1 LHETEKAKNMKITK
15 EISIEELIE
24 SIPASVEYLMKEGI
38 RCIVC
43 GEPIWGSLEEAAEEK
58 GFKTRDIERFVNDL
72 QILADNK
79 DAAVDAV
86 EKKID
91 VKKMGV

>member
-1 LHETEKAKNMKITK
+1 MKITK
-15 EISIEELIE
+15 DISIEELIE

-58 GFKTRDIERFVNDL
+58 GFKAEDIERFVNDL
-72 QILADNK
+72 QALADNK

-91 VKKMGV
+91 VKKMG

>member
-1 LHETEKAKNMKITK
+1 MKITK
-15 EISIEELIE
+15 DISIEELIE
-24 SIPASVEYLMKEGI
+24 TVPASVEYLMKEGI

-58 GFKTRDIERFVNDL
+58 GFKTEDIERFVNDL
-72 QILADNK
+72 QVLADNK

-91 VKKMGV
+91 VKKMG

>member
-1 LHETEKAKNMKITK
+1 MKITK
-15 EISIEELIE
+15 DISIEELIE
-24 SIPASVEYLMKEGI
+24 TVPASVEYLMKEGI

-58 GFKTRDIERFVNDL
+58 GFKSEDIERFVNDL
-72 QILADNK
+72 QALADNK
-79 DAAVDAV
+79 NAAVDAV

-91 VKKMGV
+91 VKKME

>member
-1 LHETEKAKNMKITK
+1 MEITK
-15 EISIEELIE
+15 DISIEELIE
-24 SIPASVEYLMKEGI
+24 TIPASVEYLMKEGI

-58 GFKTRDIERFVNDL
+58 GFKAEDIERFVNDL
-72 QILADNK
+72 QALADNK
-79 DAAVDAV
+79 DAAVKAV

-91 VKKMGV
+91 VKKM

>member
-1 LHETEKAKNMKITK
+1 MKITK
-15 EISIEELIE
+15 DISIEELIE
-24 SIPASVEYLMKEGI
+24 TIPASVEYLMKEGI

-58 GFKTRDIERFVNDL
+58 GFKAEDIERFVNDL
-72 QILADNK
+72 QVLADNK
-79 DAAVDAV
+79 NAAVNAV

-91 VKKMGV
+91 VKKM

>member
-1 LHETEKAKNMKITK
+1 MKITK
-15 EISIEELIE
+15 DISIEELIE
-24 SIPASVEYLMKEGI
+24 EVPASVEYLMKEGI

-58 GFKTRDIERFVNDL
+58 GFNSTDIDRFVKDL
-72 QILADNK
+72 QQLADNK
-79 DAAVDAV
+79 DQAVKQV

-91 VKKMGV
+91 VKKM

>member
-1 LHETEKAKNMKITK
+1 MEITK
-15 EISIEELIE
+15 DISIEELIE

-58 GFKTRDIERFVNDL
+58 GFKAEDIECFVKDL
-72 QILADNK
+72 QVLADNK

-91 VKKMGV
+91 VKKMN

>member
-1 LHETEKAKNMKITK
+1 MEITK
-15 EISIEELIE
+15 DISIEELIE
-24 SIPASVEYLMKEGI
+24 TVPASVEYLMKEGI

-58 GFKTRDIERFVNDL
+58 GFKAEDIERFVKDL
-72 QILADNK
+72 QALADNK
-79 DAAVDAV
+79 DAAVKKV

-91 VKKMGV
+91 VKKMGEG

>member
-1 LHETEKAKNMKITK
+1 MTITK
-15 EISIEELIE
+15 DISIEELIE
-24 SIPASVEYLMKEGI
+24 EVPASVGYLMKEGI

-58 GFKTRDIERFVNDL
+58 GFDEKAIERFVNEL
-72 QILADNK
+72 QILADNP
-79 DAAVDAV
+79 DENAGF

-91 VKKMGV
+91 VDKLN

>member
-1 LHETEKAKNMKITK
+1 MIITK

-24 SIPASVEYLMKEGI
+24 EVPASVGYLMKEGI

-58 GFKTRDIERFVNDL
+58 GFNEKDIDRFVKEL
-72 QILADNK
+72 QIIADNPEK
-79 DAAVDAV
+79 DKGF

-91 VKKMGV
+91 VEKLT

>member
-1 LHETEKAKNMKITK
+1 MEITK
-15 EISIEELIE
+15 DISIEELIE
-24 SIPASVEYLMKEGI
+24 TVPASVEYLMKEGI

-58 GFKTRDIERFVNDL
+58 GFKAEDIERFVNDL
-72 QILADNK
+72 QALADNK

-91 VKKMGV
+91 VKKMG

>member
-1 LHETEKAKNMKITK
+1 M
-15 EISIEELIE
+15 IE

-58 GFKTRDIERFVNDL
+58 GFKHDDIERFVNDL

-79 DAAVDAV
+79 CAAVDAV

-91 VKKMGV
+91 VKKM

>member
-1 LHETEKAKNMKITK
+1 MKVTK
-15 EISIEELIE
+15 DISIEELIE
-24 SIPASVEYLMKEGI
+24 TIPASVEYLMKEGI

-58 GFKTRDIERFVNDL
+58 GFKAEDIERFVNDL
-72 QILADNK
+72 QNLADRKDEAVNK
-79 DAAVDAV
+79 I

-91 VKKMGV
+91 VKKM

>member
-1 LHETEKAKNMKITK
+1 MKITK
-15 EISIEELIE
+15 DISIEELIE
-24 SIPASVEYLMKEGI
+24 TVPASVEYLMKEGI

-58 GFKTRDIERFVNDL
+58 GFKAEDIERFVNDL
-72 QILADNK
+72 QALADHK
-79 DAAVDAV
+79 DENVKST

-91 VKKMGV
+91 VKKME

>member
-1 LHETEKAKNMKITK
+1 MKITK
-15 EISIEELIE
+15 EITIEELIE
-24 SIPASVEYLMKEGI
+24 EVPTSVKYLMDEGI

-58 GFKTRDIERFVNDL
+58 GFKTEDINRFVNDL
-72 QILADNK
+72 QKMADNPTDNK
-79 DAAVDAV
+79 DF

-91 VKKMGV
+91 VEKL

>member
-1 LHETEKAKNMKITK
+1 MEITK
-15 EISIEELIE
+15 DISIEELIE
-24 SIPASVEYLMKEGI
+24 TIPASVEYLMKEGI

-58 GFKTRDIERFVNDL
+58 GFKPEDIERFVNDL
-72 QILADNK
+72 QALADNK
-79 DAAVDAV
+79 DAAVKAV

-91 VKKMGV
+91 VKKME

>member
-1 LHETEKAKNMKITK
+1 MEITK
-15 EISIEELIE
+15 DISIEELIE
-24 SIPASVEYLMKEGI
+24 TIPASVEYLMKEGI

-58 GFKTRDIERFVNDL
+58 GFKPEDIERFVNDL
-72 QILADNK
+72 QALADNK
-79 DAAVDAV
+79 DAAVKAV

-91 VKKMGV
+91 VKKMG

>member
-1 LHETEKAKNMKITK
+1 MKITK
-15 EISIEELIE
+15 DISIEELIE
-24 SIPASVEYLMKEGI
+24 TIPASVAYLMKEGI

-58 GFKTRDIERFVNDL
+58 VFNAKDIERFVKDL
-72 QILADNK
+72 QLLADTK
-79 DAAVDAV
+79 DAAVDSL

-91 VKKMGV
+91 VKKM